1 MIRADRVHVRPFP
14 HDPAGLAMVVRLPGD
29 RVAITGTPVEVG
41 QLLAGLA
48 QSGRLASATMP
59 APTGIPGQVLV
70 NCRLVT
76 VLRPSRPAVR
86 PVTRIP
92 AAVWCVGGVVTATAV
107 TAVWAT
113 VAWLID
119 HWAILAGGAAV
130 LIAAVLT
137 LARSAGVCAGL
148 HCPGCGHR

>member
-1 MIRADRVHVRPFP
+1 MPKQIYARPFP
-14 HDPAGLAMVVRLPGD
+14 GSQAVMVRLPGD
-29 RVAITGTPVEVG
+29 RVAITGTPAEVG
-41 QLLAGLA
+41 QLLARLA
-48 QSGRLASATMP
+48 QAGRLASATMP
-59 APTGIPGQVLV
+59 APTGLPGQVLV
-70 NCRLVT
+70 NCRLVSVQRHT
-76 VLRPSRPAVR
+76 QPAVR
-86 PVTRIP
+86 PVARIP
-92 AAVWCVGGVVTATAV
+92 AAAWCVGGVTATA
-107 TAVWAT
+107 AVAAAWVT